1 MGVNDVVTI
10 ISTVGFP
17 IAACVA
23 LFWQI
28 DEMRQSHKEEM
39 DGVKEALNNNT
50 LVVQKLVDKL
60 SDIVGKEEQK
70 DENIP
75 ARNQLNKAV

>member
-1 MGVNDVVTI
+1 MDANAIVTM

-23 LFWQI
+23 LFWQTN
-28 DEMRQSHKEEM
+28 EMQKSHKEEM

-60 SDIVGKEEQK
+60 SDITGKGE
-70 DENIP
+70 
-75 ARNQLNKAV
+75 

>member
-1 MGVNDVVTI
+1 MDANTIVTI

-23 LFWQI
+23 LFWQSN
-28 DEMRQSHKEEM
+28 EMQKQHKEEM
-39 DGVKEALNNNT
+39 DGVKEALNINT

-60 SDIVGKEEQK
+60 SDIVRKE
-70 DENIP
+70 
-75 ARNQLNKAV
+75 

>member
-17 IAACVA
+17 IAAFVA
-23 LFWQI
+23 LFWQTN
-28 DEMRQSHKEEM
+28 EMQKNHKEEM

-60 SDIVGKEEQK
+60 SDIVGREE
-70 DENIP
+70 
-75 ARNQLNKAV
+75 

>member
-1 MGVNDVVTI
+1 MGVNDIVTI

-23 LFWQI
+23 LFWQTN
-28 DEMRQSHKEEM
+28 EMQKNNKEEM

-60 SDIVGKEEQK
+60 SDIVGKEE
-70 DENIP
+70 
-75 ARNQLNKAV
+75 

>member
-1 MGVNDVVTI
+1 MGVNDIITL

-28 DEMRQSHKEEM
+28 DEMRKSHKEEM

-60 SDIVGKEEQK
+60 SDIAGKEE
-70 DENIP
+70 
-75 ARNQLNKAV
+75 

>member
-1 MGVNDVVTI
+1 MGVNDIVTI

-23 LFWQI
+23 LFWQTN
-28 DEMRQSHKEEM
+28 EMQKNHKAEM

-60 SDIVGKEEQK
+60 SDTVGKEE
-70 DENIP
+70 
-75 ARNQLNKAV
+75 

>member
-28 DEMRQSHKEEM
+28 NEMQKNHKEEM
-39 DGVKEALNNNT
+39 NGVKEALNNNT

-60 SDIVGKEEQK
+60 SDIVGKEE
-70 DENIP
+70 
-75 ARNQLNKAV
+75 

>member
-1 MGVNDVVTI
+1 MGVNDIVTI

-23 LFWQI
+23 LFLQTN
-28 DEMRQSHKEEM
+28 EMQKSHKEEM

-60 SDIVGKEEQK
+60 SDIVGREE
-70 DENIP
+70 
-75 ARNQLNKAV
+75 

>member
-1 MGVNDVVTI
+1 MGANDIVTI

-23 LFWQI
+23 LFWQSN
-28 DEMRQSHKEEM
+28 EMQKSHKEEM

-60 SDIVGKEEQK
+60 SEIVGREE
-70 DENIP
+70 
-75 ARNQLNKAV
+75 

>member
-1 MGVNDVVTI
+1 MNDVVSI

-23 LFWQI
+23 LFWQSNQ
-28 DEMRQSHKEEM
+28 MQKQHKEEM

-60 SDIVGKEEQK
+60 GDIVKKEE
-70 DENIP
+70 
-75 ARNQLNKAV
+75 